1 MRKKTLGLTALLCC
15 GLLYRAA
22 PLMAGAAEEIAEHR
36 VQKGDTLWD
45 ITGTYLRDPHAWPEV
60 WKLNPQ
66 IKDPNR
72 IKPGQIVRLPGKKTK
87 PAAVAEAPAPS
98 STAVPAIERS
108 GPPLALNVVRDEPVK
123 AKAAEGA
130 LVIQHERGVGQ
141 ITSDLPGD
149 GKVLTTQQGWRGD
162 AGGGTIFV
170 QAADA
175 RIGSAY
181 GVYRDLGKVS
191 HPHVFSLS
199 PGRLL
204 AEIGTVEVVALQ
216 GERQLAKITKSY
228 DLVQEGDLLG
238 PLTAP
243 LAPLTVKDQT
253 AAVNATV
260 VAVEFNRLF
269 AAQKDIV
276 YLDAGAEQG
285 LAPGDR
291 LRVSGVENGN
301 GRRQSATVAVLTVNP
316 TTAAALVLPASDH
329 QVLVGDTVRS
339 MP

>member
-15 GLLYRAA
+15 GLLCRAV
-22 PLMAGAAEEIAEHR
+22 PLMAGAAGETTEHLVR
-36 VQKGDTLWD
+36 KGDTLWD
-45 ITGTYLRDPHAWPEV
+45 ISGTYLRDPRAWPDV
-60 WKLNPQ
+60 WKQNPG

-72 IKPGQIVRLPGKKTK
+72 IKPGQVVKLPGKKIK
-87 PAAVAEAPAPS
+87 PAMATVAPAPPP
-98 STAVPAIERS
+98 AAIPAIERS
-108 GPPLALNVVRDEPVK
+108 GPPLALNVIRDEPVK

-130 LVIQHERGVGQ
+130 LVIRHERGVGQ
-141 ITSDLPGD
+141 ITSDLPHD
-149 GKVLTTQQGWRGD
+149 GMVLTTQQGWRGD

-175 RIGSAY
+175 KVGAVY
-181 GVYRDLGKVS
+181 GVYRDLGKVA

-204 AEIGTVEVVALQ
+204 AEIGTAEVVALQ
-216 GERQLAKITKSY
+216 SERQLAKITKAY
-228 DLVQEGDLLG
+228 DVVQEGDLLG
-238 PLTAP
+238 PLAAP

-291 LRVSGVENGN
+291 LRVSGAENGDD
-301 GRRQSATVAVLTVNP
+301 RRQSATVAVLTVNP

-329 QVLVGDTVRS
+329 QVLVGDTVRA

>member
-1 MRKKTLGLTALLCC
+1 MRKKTQGLTALLCC
-15 GLLYRAA
+15 GLLCRAL
-22 PLMAGAAEEIAEHR
+22 PLMAGAAEEITEHR

-60 WKLNPQ
+60 WKQNPH

-72 IKPGQIVRLPGKKTK
+72 IKPGQIVKLPGRKTG
-87 PAAVAEAPAPS
+87 PAAVAEAPPPA
-98 STAVPAIERS
+98 AVPAIERS
-108 GPPLALNVVRDEPVK
+108 GPPLALNVIRDEPVK
-123 AKAAEGA
+123 ARAAEEA
-130 LVIQHERGVGQ
+130 LVVRHERGVGQ
-141 ITSDLPGD
+141 ITSDLPRD

-175 RIGSAY
+175 KGGAAY
-181 GVYRDLGKVS
+181 GVYRDLGKIT
-191 HPHVFSLS
+191 HPHVFALS

-204 AEIGTVEVVALQ
+204 AEIGTVEVVTLQ

-238 PLTAP
+238 PLAAP

-260 VAVEFNRLF
+260 VAIEFNRLL

-291 LRVSGVENGN
+291 LRVSGAEDGD

-316 TTAAALVLPASDH
+316 ATAAALVLPASDH